1 MTFIITLIVTRNN
14 TVTTQQTTQ
23 NNTLTTHF
31 ALSATNRAHCRAYRS
46 VPAFLR
52 NLKFLVDLVSR
63 FQKQTCAD
71 TFSPHSFTDC
81 LRRAPPPLEWQAPS
95 ATHTAAEGVCGR
107 GLIQRWRQKVGA
119 AFVLNFL
126 CACELEPQTGSTGS
140 AGVSSESVCP
150 RCV

>member
-1 MTFIITLIVTRNN
+1 MTTVWISTWRQFTLLCDIHYYSHCHTKQYSDY
-14 TVTTQQTTQ
+14 TTNYTKQH
-23 NNTLTTHF
+23 NTLTTHF

-95 ATHTAAEGVCGR
+95 ATHTAA
-107 GLIQRWRQKVGA
+107 
-119 AFVLNFL
+119 
-126 CACELEPQTGSTGS
+126 
-140 AGVSSESVCP
+140 AGVWAWSHPEVEAESWSSFCSQLFV
-150 RCV
+150 RV